1 MHPAPGFVQQF
12 TPTNHGSVDG
22 SPSISSTGVVFCI
35 LEQVEALGRRDPAL
49 VGEALLSCPFLVLP
63 RSRVSLNSRGWEAIV
78 GSVSESRNTFLFR
91 T

>member
-12 TPTNHGSVDG
+12 TSTNHGGVDG

-49 VGEALLSCPFLVLP
+49 VGEAPSFLPGPGSPKVTSVPELP
-63 RSRVSLNSRGWEAIV
+63 GL
-78 GSVSESRNTFLFR
+78 GSYCGERF
-91 T
+91 